1 MLFATM
7 VAMVSLQ
14 GQAPA
19 LQESVP
25 IGPPAA
31 LVSDGDYPQDAM
43 QRGAQGIGTFM
54 LRIGPDGVPVDC
66 TIDGPVDPALDRRT
80 CEIFRT
86 RARFRPARDS
96 EGRPVAGYYPGRMRW
111 VLPGAQGSFAAGGML
126 AVTLVRTNAAGALA
140 CAASVN
146 GRENRDPR
154 IASCEL
160 IQQPAMIRAMRAL
173 GREAQL
179 TLIVRMESGGMIP
192 RGRTPSDS
200 GPLVAESVARVTV
213 DGGRVAECRLT
224 SRRVPRPIAG
234 IETAP
239 GLCAPYP
246 VGAVFPR
253 TAGYRAGRQ
262 TVWIDARYHLR
273 EGPPSS

>member
-14 GQAPA
+14 SEAPG

-25 IGPPAA
+25 TGPIAA
-31 LVSDGDYPQDAM
+31 LVVDGDYPQDAM

-66 TIDGPVDPALDRRT
+66 TVDGPVDPALDRRT

-96 EGRPVAGYYPGRMRW
+96 QGRPVTGYYPGRMRW
-111 VLPGAQGSFAAGGML
+111 LLPGGQGSFMIGGML
-126 AVTLVRTNAAGALA
+126 AVTSVRMSAAGALA
-140 CAASVN
+140 CAANVN

-160 IQQPAMIRAMRAL
+160 IQQPSMIGAMRAL
-173 GREAQL
+173 GREAEL
-179 TLIVRMESGGMIP
+179 TLIVLMQPSGRNP
-192 RGRTPSDS
+192 RGRTPSDP
-200 GPLVAESVARVTV
+200 GLLVAESVARVALV
-213 DGGRVAECRLT
+213 GG
-224 SRRVPRPIAG
+224 
-234 IETAP
+234 
-239 GLCAPYP
+239 
-246 VGAVFPR
+246 
-253 TAGYRAGRQ
+253 
-262 TVWIDARYHLR
+262 
-273 EGPPSS
+273 